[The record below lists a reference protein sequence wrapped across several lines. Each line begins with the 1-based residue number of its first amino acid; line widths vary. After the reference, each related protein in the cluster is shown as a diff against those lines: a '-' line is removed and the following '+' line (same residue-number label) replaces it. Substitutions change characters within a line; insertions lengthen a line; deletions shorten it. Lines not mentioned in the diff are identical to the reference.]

1 MFICLATETFSLFKP
16 GEPYFLQFTPLLQE
30 VAVILQK
37 TIQEGVGSVEE
48 FCTVMKKRISA
59 LRNANDSQLEI
70 HSREE
75 DYFVWLQ
82 KRFDNAPEYIEVE
95 KSVAEIVDD
104 SSNEKDINENEDSQ
118 VSQEVVPE
126 SESESEAQDSQN
138 SQDTLSD
145 SLIDGTP
152 GIHIK
157 QLTITPAV
165 SLSIVHSI
173 QSKMSDVYNLSSYN
187 WNLVYRSS
195 ATHHSLHGFLEV
207 ARGVSNTLLIVA
219 DMNGEIIGSY
229 QEEAWRYSTSF
240 HGNANCCVFGMTG
253 EELSVY
259 PCSRMNLFYHLSNDN
274 VLAIGGGNRHAI
286 LLTKDLRH
294 CSTGNCIT
302 FKSPTLS
309 YLCDFECAVV
319 ELWRI
324 VK

>member
-37 TIQEGVGSVEE
+37 TIQEGAGSVEE

-75 DYFVWLQ
+75 DYFVWIQ

-95 KSVAEIVDD
+95 KSDVEIVDG
-104 SSNEKDINENEDSQ
+104 SSNEEGINENEDSH
-118 VSQEVVPE
+118 VLQEVLPE
-126 SESESEAQDSQN
+126 AETQD

-145 SLIDGTP
+145 SLTGITP

-173 QSKMSDVYNLSSYN
+173 QSKMSDIYNLSSFN

-195 ATHHSLHGFLEV
+195 ATHHSLHSFLEV

-240 HGNANCCVFGMTG
+240 HGNTKCCVFSMTG
-253 EELSVY
+253 EELNVY
-259 PCSRMNLFYHLSNDN
+259 PCSHMNSFYHLSNDN

>member
-30 VAVILQK
+30 VSITLQK

-48 FCTVMKKRISA
+48 FCTVLKRNIRS
-59 LRNANDSQLEI
+59 LRSANDSQLEI

-82 KRFDNAPEYIEVE
+82 KRFDTAPEQVKIEE
-95 KSVAEIVDD
+95 STAEIVNGSSDEDRKEIEDNQESQDISAEGIPPEVED
-104 SSNEKDINENEDSQ
+104 SSATI
-118 VSQEVVPE
+118 
-126 SESESEAQDSQN
+126 
-138 SQDTLSD
+138 
-145 SLIDGTP
+145 IP
-152 GIHIK
+152 GVHIK

-165 SLSIVHSI
+165 SLSIIHSI
-173 QSKMSDVYNLSSYN
+173 QSKMSDICDLASPN
-187 WNLVYRSS
+187 WSLIYRSS
-195 ATHHSLHGFLEV
+195 ATNHSLHSFLEV
-207 ARGVSNTLLIVA
+207 ARGVSNTLLIIA
-219 DMNGEIIGSY
+219 DLNGEIIGSY

-240 HGNANCCVFGMTG
+240 HGNANCCVFSMTG
-253 EELSVY
+253 EELNVY
-259 PCSRMNLFYHLSNDN
+259 PCSHMNSFYHLSNDN

-286 LLTKDLRH
+286 LLSKDLRH
-294 CSTGNCIT
+294 CSTGNCTT